1 MHRLSFSAAALAL
14 LGIAVQPAAAMPQ
27 PYQPAVANAP
37 AVPMAMH
44 TDIQTTPVRSQ
55 VIDLPKGRSAVIDL
69 PADAGDVFVSNPNVT
84 DAVLRTPRRV
94 FVMGVNAGVSDV
106 LFFDGSG
113 RQILNLSVRVD
124 AATDELSDT
133 VRRMFPNTHV
143 DVQSLN
149 GQVVLSG
156 MAADDGQADQILR
169 LAQTFV
175 DKPEHV
181 VNLMSIAGKDQV
193 TLKVRIVEVE
203 RSAIKQLGLATAMT
217 YNFGSQSYSFGRA
230 NTYGTNGQYF
240 GGTGACYGQ
249 TGAKT
254 TNSTLT
260 NSTTAGVNAS
270 TSTSNGT
277 AQVITTGSPP
287 TTTTTTFLTGNGS
300 TTLSTT
306 SPGDVTTQTIASTLA
321 GGVTAATTATNAA
334 TTLLTST
341 IGMNNSS
348 CLQAF
353 ERVGLAR
360 TLAEPNLTAVSGES
374 AKFLVGGEFPVPV
387 DEDNLGHITVVF
399 KPFGVGLGFTP
410 VVLSSG
416 RISLKL
422 STEVSELTNTGSF
435 SLNNTFTIPA
445 LDVRRAET
453 TVEMQS
459 GSSMMIAGLLQSKY
473 KQTVDSLPGLTSLP
487 IIGALFRSRDFLS
500 DETEMVVI
508 VTPYI
513 VRPGD
518 PDQFQTPA
526 DNLQI
531 AGDASTVFMGRLNKV
546 IRAKTGT
553 APSAPDPAPYQA
565 PVGYVIE

>member
-1 MHRLSFSAAALAL
+1 MTRLKFSVTLLAL
-14 LGIAVQPAAAMPQ
+14 GSLTAQPVLAAPQ
-27 PYQPAVANAP
+27 PYRPANSAP
-37 AVPMAMH
+37 ANLALAPLRA
-44 TDIQTTPVRSQ
+44 DIQTSPIRTQ
-55 VIDLPKGRSAVIDL
+55 VINLPKGRSAVIDL

-106 LFFDGSG
+106 LFFDGNG

-133 VRRMFPNTHV
+133 VRRLFPNTHV

-181 VNLMSIAGKDQV
+181 VNLMSVAGKDQV

-217 YNFGSQSYSFGRA
+217 YNFGTQSYSFGRA

-249 TGAKT
+249 AGAKT
-254 TNSTLT
+254 TNTTNSVSSTNTTGSTGTTSLSNSTTDTVNNIIST
-260 NSTTAGVNAS
+260 NADGTARETLSTTAGAIGGVGSAS
-270 TSTSNGT
+270 ATTSGTSTS
-277 AQVITTGSPP
+277 
-287 TTTTTTFLTGNGS
+287 L
-300 TTLSTT
+300 
-306 SPGDVTTQTIASTLA
+306 
-321 GGVTAATTATNAA
+321 ATTIGSAA
-334 TTLLTST
+334 TTLLSST
-341 IGMNNSS
+341 VGMNNGS

-387 DEDNLGHITVVF
+387 DQDNQGRITVVF

-473 KQTVDSLPGLTSLP
+473 QQTVDSLPGLTSLP

-546 IRAKTGT
+546 IRAKTGA